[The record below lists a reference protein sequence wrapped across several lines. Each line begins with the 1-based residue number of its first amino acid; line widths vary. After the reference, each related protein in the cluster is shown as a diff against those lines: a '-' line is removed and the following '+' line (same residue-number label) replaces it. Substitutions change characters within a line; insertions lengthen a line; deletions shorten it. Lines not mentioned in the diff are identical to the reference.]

1 MKSKTLTIVF
11 ALLFTLAIPVIGYIY
26 LGWLIAFLFLI
37 GYFGGFILWLVI
49 PTKAS
54 WASIKAPFLTT
65 LAAFLLL
72 HKVEENRFKFFE
84 VVSDKITGIPVPE
97 VTPLLIIGLLILPVG
112 AWIATPFLVKRNHA
126 IGYYLAW
133 TFFVSMGIT
142 ELAHFFLPFLTKEP
156 YGYFPG
162 MASVVVLAPL
172 AWWGMWRLS
181 RKRG

>member
-1 MKSKTLTIVF
+1 MRNKKSTIIF
-11 ALLFTLAIPVIGYIY
+11 ALLFSFVIPAIGYIY

-37 GYFGGFILWLVI
+37 GYFGGFVVWLI
-49 PTKAS
+49 APQNAS
-54 WASIKAPFLTT
+54 WSSIKIPFLYT
-65 LAAFLLL
+65 LIAFLLL

-84 VVSDKITGIPVPE
+84 VVSGKITGIPVPE
-97 VTPLLIIGLLILPVG
+97 VTVALIIGLLVLPVG
-112 AWIATPFLVKRNHA
+112 AWIATPFLMKRGHT

-142 ELAHFFLPFLTKEP
+142 ELAHFLLPFLTKEP

-181 RKRG
+181 RKGG